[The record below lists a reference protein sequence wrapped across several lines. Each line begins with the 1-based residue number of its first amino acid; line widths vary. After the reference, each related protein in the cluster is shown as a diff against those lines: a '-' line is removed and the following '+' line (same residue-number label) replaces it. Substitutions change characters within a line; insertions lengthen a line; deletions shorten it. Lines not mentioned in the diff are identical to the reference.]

1 MQKFIVP
8 QRMRLREFTDATYP
22 QGSFALPRLLRAR
35 DVRVNGK
42 KTGENVWLSAGDEV
56 AYYTT
61 PAEEA
66 KPFYKEVWRDADV
79 LVADKVSGVNTEA
92 LAAHLSRTCGA
103 LPVHRLDRNTAGL
116 LVFALN
122 ARAEEELLA
131 AFRERAVRKEYEAV
145 CVGIF
150 AEKQARLAAYLVKDA
165 ARAQVRIFARPH
177 AGALPVETEYEVL
190 EERGGLSRVRIVLHT
205 GRTHQL
211 RVQCA
216 KHGMPILG
224 DATYGDFKANRRLRA
239 ASGIGRLFL
248 HCSQTVLHLEMA
260 GNAADFSASAPLPES
275 FNTMMERRKD

>member
-205 GRTHQL
+205 GRTHQI
-211 RVQCA
+211 RAHMAFVG
-216 KHGMPILG
+216 HPVLG
-224 DATYGDFKANRRLRA
+224 DEKYGDEAANGRYGVRRQLLVAKRLTFSPAGGLKCLR
-239 ASGIGRLFL
+239 GREFV
-248 HCSQTVLHLEMA
+248 SS
-260 GNAADFSASAPLPES
+260 FSAEFPE
-275 FNTMMERRKD
+275 EKGG